1 MRWVAGMGL
10 IGGEWGRK
18 GERFLFYN
26 FFVCYSFLSMMSV
39 CVLPLC
45 LASLDKKKIKNF
57 KKSWALRNTD
67 WHI

>member
-26 FFVCYSFLSMMSV
+26 FVCYSFLSMMSG

-45 LASLDKKKIKNF
+45 LASLDKKKIKF
-57 KKSWALRNTD
+57 
-67 WHI
+67 